1 MVAAAAATQ
10 SKTQA
15 KPAGGLTLSHDAEA
29 ITILLVDDDADCR
42 MLIRD
47 AIAECKVSNQVFEV
61 TNGQEAF
68 EFLRR
73 AGRFANAPRPGLI
86 YMDIEM
92 PVLDGL
98 ATLAEVT
105 ADASLEAVKVVMLT
119 TFELD
124 DYVFAALRG
133 GASGF
138 VLKDAEP
145 DELLRAV
152 RVVAAGGSLL
162 SPSVTRRVIEH
173 FTRRLRS
180 GSGID
185 GAGPSAAAPVPHP
198 QLDQLTDREREIV
211 AWVATG
217 RSNDEIAAE
226 LVVSPATVRTHVSR
240 AMVKLGARDRAQ
252 LVVFAVQSGLT
263 T

>member
-1 MVAAAAATQ
+1 MIRVVVADD
-10 SKTQA
+10 QA
-15 KPAGGLTLSHDAEA
+15 LVRMGLRTLVAGED
-29 ITILLVDDDADCR
+29 
-42 MLIRD
+42 
-47 AIAECKVSNQVFEV
+47 
-61 TNGQEAF
+61 
-68 EFLRR
+68 
-73 AGRFANAPRPGLI
+73 
-86 YMDIEM
+86 DIELVGEAGDGREALSVIRRTRPDVVLLDIRM

-162 SPSVTRRVIEH
+162 SPSVTRRVIDQ
-173 FTRRLRS
+173 F
-180 GSGID
+180 
-185 GAGPSAAAPVPHP
+185 AGPSAAAPVPHP